1 VRRRILGIAALVSL
15 ATAVVLAVWQ
25 PVPESPLAAGWQ
37 SSMAFCFRMGAL
49 LGAAWLAFDDVQR
62 LPGWLLV
69 VLPVLVIVLVKAPKI
84 FLLLLP
90 AVILYAVAKR
100 FLTPVRRTDRR

>member
-1 VRRRILGIAALVSL
+1 VRRRILGIAALVLL
-15 ATAVVLAVWQ
+15 AIAVVLWLWQ
-25 PVPESPLAAGWQ
+25 PVLEGPWAANWL

-62 LPGWLLV
+62 LPGWLLL
-69 VLPVLVIVLVKAPKI
+69 VLPMLVIVLVKSPKI

-100 FLTPVRRTDRR
+100 FLTPVRRTNRR